1 MRWMLVLL
9 VLALMPLSVR
19 AQQRTAI
26 TVQEYQVPSAS
37 AKDGSPL
44 MLAVSEKYQ
53 EGRDPNVQAASGRI
67 VLLTHGSSF
76 SGQVGVDVQVPGV
89 PPEQSFS
96 LMDQLALR
104 GYDVW
109 TLAYQNYGRSDHHDC
124 GLCVTTEAAARDIE
138 AVAQFIRRLRNV
150 DRLHLIAWSWGA
162 QAGGL
167 VAQRHPD
174 WVNQLVLNAPILD
187 LQEGAP
193 PSEQFR
199 TNNEAGLTRV
209 FHPTTQVPEVVQAFL
224 QAALQWDL
232 QPPNGVLVDWRTDPM
247 KMNPSQLT
255 MPVLVIYGADDVI
268 TPLSGPNV
276 YPFFR
281 DLAATN
287 KKFVVVPNA
296 GHSLFMEQPRERWYQ
311 EVLLHLEAGNA
322 PLPDRTR

>member
-26 TVQEYQVPSAS
+26 TAQEYQVPSAS

-138 AVAQFIRRLRNV
+138 AVAQFIRGLRNV
-150 DRLHLIAWSWGA
+150 DRVHLIAWSWGA

-174 WVNQLVLNAPILD
+174 WVNRLVLNAPLLD

-209 FHPTTQVPEVVQAFL
+209 FHPTTQVPGVVQAFL
-224 QAALQWDL
+224 QAALQWDP

-255 MPVLVIYGADDVI
+255 MPILVIYGADDVI

-281 DLAATN
+281 DLAATD

-311 EVLLHLEAGNA
+311 EVLLHLESGNA
-322 PLPDRTR
+322 PLPDRAR

>member
-1 MRWMLVLL
+1 
-9 VLALMPLSVR
+9 
-19 AQQRTAI
+19 
-26 TVQEYQVPSAS
+26 
-37 AKDGSPL
+37 

-138 AVAQFIRRLRNV
+138 AAAQFIRGLRTV

-174 WVNQLVLNAPILD
+174 WVNRLVLNAPLLD
-187 LQEGAP
+187 LQDGTP

-247 KMNPSQLT
+247 KMDPHQLT
-255 MPVLVIYGADDVI
+255 MPTLVIYGADDVI

-281 DLAATN
+281 DLAATD
-287 KKFVVVPNA
+287 KKFVVVPSA

-311 EVLLHLEAGNA
+311 EVLLHLESGNA
-322 PLPDRTR
+322 PLLGGGR

>member
-19 AQQRTAI
+19 AQPRAAI
-26 TVQEYQVPSAS
+26 AAQEYRVPSAS

-44 MLAVSEKYQ
+44 LLAVSEKYQ
-53 EGRDPNVQAASGRI
+53 EGRDPNLQAASGRI

-138 AVAQFIRRLRNV
+138 AAAQFIRGLRTV

-174 WVNQLVLNAPILD
+174 WVNRLVLNAPLLD
-187 LQEGAP
+187 LQDDTP
-193 PSEQFR
+193 PREQFR
-199 TNNEAGLTRV
+199 TNNEAGVTRV
-209 FHPTTQVPEVVQAFL
+209 FPPPTPGPGGVP
-224 QAALQWDL
+224 
-232 QPPNGVLVDWRTDPM
+232 GV
-247 KMNPSQLT
+247 
-255 MPVLVIYGADDVI
+255 
-268 TPLSGPNV
+268 
-276 YPFFR
+276 
-281 DLAATN
+281 
-287 KKFVVVPNA
+287 
-296 GHSLFMEQPRERWYQ
+296 
-311 EVLLHLEAGNA
+311 
-322 PLPDRTR
+322 

>member
-1 MRWMLVLL
+1 MRWTLVLL

-19 AQQRTAI
+19 AQQRTPIVA
-26 TVQEYQVPSAS
+26 QEYQVPSAS
-37 AKDGSPL
+37 AKDGSPV

-53 EGRDPNVQAASGRI
+53 GGRDPNVQAASGRI

-89 PPEQSFS
+89 PPEESYS

-138 AVAQFIRRLRNV
+138 ATIQFIRGLRQV
-150 DRLHLIAWSWGA
+150 DQLHLIAWSWGA

-174 WVNQLVLNAPILD
+174 WVNRLVLNAPLLD
-187 LQEGAP
+187 LQEGEP
-193 PSEQFR
+193 PAEQFR

-247 KMNPSQLT
+247 KMNPRQLT
-255 MPVLVIYGADDVI
+255 MPTLVIYGADDVI
-268 TPLSGPNV
+268 TPLAGPNV

-281 DLAATN
+281 DLAAAD

-296 GHSLFMEQPRERWYQ
+296 GHSLFMEQLRERWYQ
-311 EVLLHLEAGNA
+311 EVLLHLESGNS
-322 PLPDRTR
+322 PLTDGGR